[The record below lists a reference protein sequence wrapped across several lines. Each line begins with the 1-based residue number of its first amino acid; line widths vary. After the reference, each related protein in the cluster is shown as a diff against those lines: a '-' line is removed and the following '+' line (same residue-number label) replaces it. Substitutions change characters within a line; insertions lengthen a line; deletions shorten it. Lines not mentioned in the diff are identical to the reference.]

1 MLSLPDDDSYTQ
13 AEADDEES
21 YAQEEDPSLTPS
33 LPPEDEPSITLPSLP
48 LTDSDVNESL
58 LSILTDRNFDQ
69 SVQKMSNDSY
79 VDQESIE
86 DLPKPEFEVT
96 VKTVK
101 SGPKKG
107 NVEKK
112 SP

>member
-48 LTDSDVNESL
+48 LTDSEVSKSF
-58 LSILTDRNFDQ
+58 LSILTERNFDQ
-69 SVQKMSNDSY
+69 SVQEMLNNSY
-79 VDQESIE
+79 VEIFPS
-86 DLPKPEFEVT
+86 L
-96 VKTVK
+96 
-101 SGPKKG
+101 
-107 NVEKK
+107 NLR
-112 SP
+112 